1 MGMEKVI
8 ENFIAYMRE
17 AKKAS
22 QNTEISYE
30 RDLKKLARYLRNQKI
45 MDFSEV
51 TKTDLQGYLKEL
63 QKENLA
69 LSTISRNIASIRALY
84 HYMIRTGKMQEDP
97 SETLKPPKLEKK
109 MPEILSVEEVDRLLK
124 QPNLN
129 TPKGI
134 RDNAMME
141 LMYATGMRVSELI
154 HLSVRD
160 VNLKLN
166 YISCSSMEKSRAVP
180 FGNTAKKAVETYV
193 EQARDVLLKEN
204 DSPNLFINCNGT
216 AMSRQ
221 GFWKILKYYAKLAG
235 IEKEITPHTLRHSF
249 AVHLL
254 QNGADLRSVQEM
266 LGHSDIS
273 TTQIYLSLNTNR
285 IRNVYKKAHPRS

>member
-1 MGMEKVI
+1 MKCEI
-8 ENFIAYMRE
+8 EEFIGYLHNTRGT
-17 AKKAS
+17 S
-22 QNTEISYE
+22 LNTEISYE
-30 RDLKKLARYLRNQKI
+30 RDLRKLEQFLKDKGIRRIRQVTEAELNSYITYLEREE
-45 MDFSEV
+45 FAVS
-51 TKTDLQGYLKEL
+51 
-63 QKENLA
+63 
-69 LSTISRNIASIRALY
+69 SISRSIASIRAFFQYFFNQGL
-84 HYMIRTGKMQEDP
+84 IPQNPADA
-97 SETLKPPKLEKK
+97 LKAPKVEKK
-109 MPEILSVEEVDRLLK
+109 IPEILSVEEVDLLLA
-124 QPNLN
+124 QPDEK
-129 TPKGI
+129 TIKGI
-134 RDNAMME
+134 RDKAMLE
-141 LMYATGMRVSELI
+141 LLYATGIRVSELI

-166 YISCSSMEKSRAVP
+166 YISCNSMEKSRAVP
-180 FGNTAKKAVETYV
+180 FGNTAKRAVETYV

-235 IEKEITPHTLRHSF
+235 IKKEITPHTLRHSF

>member
-1 MGMEKVI
+1 MKCEI
-8 ENFIAYMRE
+8 EEFIGYLHNTRGT
-17 AKKAS
+17 S
-22 QNTEISYE
+22 FNTEISYE
-30 RDLKKLARYLRNQKI
+30 RDLRKLEQFLKDKGIRRIRQVTEAELNSYVTYLEREE
-45 MDFSEV
+45 FAAS
-51 TKTDLQGYLKEL
+51 
-63 QKENLA
+63 
-69 LSTISRNIASIRALY
+69 SISRSIASIRAFFQYFFNQGL
-84 HYMIRTGKMQEDP
+84 IPKNPAD
-97 SETLKPPKLEKK
+97 TLKAPKVEKK
-109 MPEILSVEEVDRLLK
+109 IPEILSVEEVDLLLA
-124 QPNLN
+124 QPDEK
-129 TPKGI
+129 TIKGI
-134 RDNAMME
+134 RDKAMLE
-141 LMYATGMRVSELI
+141 LLYATGIRVSELI

-204 DSPNLFINCNGT
+204 DSPNLFINCNVT
-216 AMSRQ
+216 AMMGQ

>member
-1 MGMEKVI
+1 MKCEI
-8 ENFIAYMRE
+8 EEFIWYLHNTRGT
-17 AKKAS
+17 S
-22 QNTEISYE
+22 FNTEISYE
-30 RDLKKLARYLRNQKI
+30 RDLRKLEQFLKDKGIRRIRQVTEAELNSYVTYLEREE
-45 MDFSEV
+45 FAAS
-51 TKTDLQGYLKEL
+51 
-63 QKENLA
+63 
-69 LSTISRNIASIRALY
+69 SISRSIASIRAFFQYFFNQGL
-84 HYMIRTGKMQEDP
+84 IPKNPAD
-97 SETLKPPKLEKK
+97 TLKAPKVEKK
-109 MPEILSVEEVDRLLK
+109 IPEILSVEEVDLLLA
-124 QPNLN
+124 QPDEK
-129 TPKGI
+129 TIKGI
-134 RDNAMME
+134 RDKAMLE
-141 LMYATGMRVSELI
+141 LLYATGIRVSELI

>member
-124 QPNLN
+124 QPDLN

-141 LMYATGMRVSELI
+141 LMYATGDLAYKNFDGNYTYCGRKDMQTKLRGFRIELEEVEKVVLGNVSLLNNNK
-154 HLSVRD
+154 LS
-160 VNLKLN
+160 
-166 YISCSSMEKSRAVP
+166 
-180 FGNTAKKAVETYV
+180 
-193 EQARDVLLKEN
+193 
-204 DSPNLFINCNGT
+204 
-216 AMSRQ
+216 
-221 GFWKILKYYAKLAG
+221 
-235 IEKEITPHTLRHSF
+235 
-249 AVHLL
+249 
-254 QNGADLRSVQEM
+254 
-266 LGHSDIS
+266 
-273 TTQIYLSLNTNR
+273 
-285 IRNVYKKAHPRS
+285 

>member
-1 MGMEKVI
+1 MQFEKLEIHTVFLRFS
-8 ENFIAYMRE
+8 NFHLG
-17 AKKAS
+17 
-22 QNTEISYE
+22 QNLSLTTLADSIS
-30 RDLKKLARYLRNQKI
+30 
-45 MDFSEV
+45 
-51 TKTDLQGYLKEL
+51 GYLSVCVDKIRRVRYDE
-63 QKENLA
+63 K
-69 LSTISRNIASIRALY
+69 TI
-84 HYMIRTGKMQEDP
+84 
-97 SETLKPPKLEKK
+97 
-109 MPEILSVEEVDRLLK
+109 
-124 QPNLN
+124 
-129 TPKGI
+129 KGI
-134 RDNAMME
+134 RDKAMLE
-141 LMYATGMRVSELI
+141 LLYATGIRVSELI

>member
-1 MGMEKVI
+1 MKCEI
-8 ENFIAYMRE
+8 EEFIGYLHNTRGT
-17 AKKAS
+17 S
-22 QNTEISYE
+22 LNTEISYE
-30 RDLKKLARYLRNQKI
+30 RDLRKLEQFLKDKGIRRIRQVTEAELNSYITYLEREE
-45 MDFSEV
+45 FAAS
-51 TKTDLQGYLKEL
+51 
-63 QKENLA
+63 
-69 LSTISRNIASIRALY
+69 SISRSIASIRAFFQYFFNQGL
-84 HYMIRTGKMQEDP
+84 IPQNPADA
-97 SETLKPPKLEKK
+97 LKAPKVEKK
-109 MPEILSVEEVDRLLK
+109 IPEILSVEEVDLLLA
-124 QPNLN
+124 QPDEK
-129 TPKGI
+129 TIKGI
-134 RDNAMME
+134 RDKAMLE
-141 LMYATGMRVSELI
+141 LLYATGIRVSELI

-193 EQARDVLLKEN
+193 EQARDVLLKEK

>member
-1 MGMEKVI
+1 MKDKGIRRIRQVTEAELNSYVTYL
-8 ENFIAYMRE
+8 ERE
-17 AKKAS
+17 EFAAS
-22 QNTEISYE
+22 S
-30 RDLKKLARYLRNQKI
+30 
-45 MDFSEV
+45 
-51 TKTDLQGYLKEL
+51 
-63 QKENLA
+63 
-69 LSTISRNIASIRALY
+69 ISRSIASIRAFFQYFFNQGL
-84 HYMIRTGKMQEDP
+84 IPKNPAD
-97 SETLKPPKLEKK
+97 TLKAPKVEKK
-109 MPEILSVEEVDRLLK
+109 IPAILSVEEVDLLLA
-124 QPNLN
+124 QPDEK
-129 TPKGI
+129 TIKGI
-134 RDNAMME
+134 RDKAMLE
-141 LMYATGMRVSELI
+141 LLYATGIRVSELI

>member
-1 MGMEKVI
+1 MKCEI
-8 ENFIAYMRE
+8 EEFGYLHNTRGTSF
-17 AKKAS
+17 
-22 QNTEISYE
+22 NTEISYE
-30 RDLKKLARYLRNQKI
+30 RDLRKLEQFLKDKGIRRIRQVTEAELNSYVTYLEREE
-45 MDFSEV
+45 FAAS
-51 TKTDLQGYLKEL
+51 
-63 QKENLA
+63 
-69 LSTISRNIASIRALY
+69 SISRSIASIRAFFQYFFNQGL
-84 HYMIRTGKMQEDP
+84 IPKNPAD
-97 SETLKPPKLEKK
+97 TLKAPKVEKK
-109 MPEILSVEEVDRLLK
+109 IPEILSVEEVDLLLA
-124 QPNLN
+124 QPDEK
-129 TPKGI
+129 TIKGI
-134 RDNAMME
+134 RDKAMLE
-141 LMYATGMRVSELI
+141 LLYATGIRVSELI

>member
-1 MGMEKVI
+1 MKCEI
-8 ENFIAYMRE
+8 EEFIGYLHNIRGT
-17 AKKAS
+17 S
-22 QNTEISYE
+22 FNTEISYE
-30 RDLKKLARYLRNQKI
+30 RDLRKLEQFLKDKGIRRIRQVTEAELNSYVTYLEREE
-45 MDFSEV
+45 FAAS
-51 TKTDLQGYLKEL
+51 
-63 QKENLA
+63 
-69 LSTISRNIASIRALY
+69 SISRSIASIRAFFQYFFNQGL
-84 HYMIRTGKMQEDP
+84 IPKNPADA
-97 SETLKPPKLEKK
+97 LKAPKVEKK
-109 MPEILSVEEVDRLLK
+109 IPEILSVEEVDLLLA
-124 QPNLN
+124 QPDEK
-129 TPKGI
+129 TIKGI
-134 RDNAMME
+134 RDKAMLE
-141 LMYATGMRVSELI
+141 LLYATGIRVSELI

>member
-1 MGMEKVI
+1 MKCEI
-8 ENFIAYMRE
+8 EEFIEYLHNTRGT
-17 AKKAS
+17 S
-22 QNTEISYE
+22 FNTEISYE
-30 RDLKKLARYLRNQKI
+30 RDLRKLEQFLKDKGIRRIRQVTEAELNSYVTYLEREE
-45 MDFSEV
+45 FAAS
-51 TKTDLQGYLKEL
+51 
-63 QKENLA
+63 
-69 LSTISRNIASIRALY
+69 SISRSIASIRAFFQYFFNQGL
-84 HYMIRTGKMQEDP
+84 IPKNPADA
-97 SETLKPPKLEKK
+97 LKAPKVEKK
-109 MPEILSVEEVDRLLK
+109 IPEILSVEEVDLLLA
-124 QPNLN
+124 QPDEK
-129 TPKGI
+129 TIKGI
-134 RDNAMME
+134 RDKAMLE
-141 LMYATGMRVSELI
+141 LLYATGIRVSELI